1 MKTLLKMTVAA
12 AALAA
17 AFPALAQEEY
27 PNKTIEVITH
37 AGAGGGTDV
46 TTRMMMIRGRRA
58 LGQDM
63 VVVNKRGGA
72 GIVAMNYF
80 NDNIDDDHLLMTF
93 TSGHAIQMA
102 AGKTP
107 LAMEDMRPIARGTD
121 DPQIF
126 MTTCDSDYNS
136 PQKLVDAMKAGAIKF
151 GTANLGDIDQ
161 LSTYVFAKE
170 GGLTQPTIVPFSGGG
185 EVATQ
190 LVAGSVDVGV
200 LNLSEAQSQIEAGDI
215 CPQIILSE
223 NAMEVIPD
231 ATTSHALGI
240 PVSFSTI
247 RGFVAPATISD
258 EKAAMLEEKLME
270 AMGHSVYQAYLTSVG
285 LDAGS
290 VVGAEEWGKQMSD
303 MVSAMGPA
311 LDELGL
317 K

>member
-1 MKTLLKMTVAA
+1 MKTILKMTA
-12 AALAA
+12 AALVVLTAA
-17 AFPALAQEEY
+17 PVIADDY
-27 PNKTIEVITH
+27 PSKTIEVITH

-46 TTRMMMIRGRRA
+46 TTRMMMLRGRRV

-72 GIVAMNYF
+72 GVVAMNYF
-80 NDNIDDDHLLMTF
+80 QSNIDNDHLLMTF

-102 AGKTP
+102 AGKTG
-107 LAMEDMRPIARGTD
+107 LKLEDMRPIARGTD

-126 MTTCDSDYNS
+126 MTRCDSAYNS
-136 PQKLVDAMKAGAIKF
+136 PEKLLEAMKGTAVKF

-161 LSTYVFAKE
+161 ISTYVFAKE
-170 GGLTQPTIVPFSGGG
+170 GGLIQPNIVPFSGGG

-200 LNLSEAQSQIEAGDI
+200 LNLAEAASQIDAGDI

-223 NAMEVIPD
+223 NPMSTIPN
-231 ATTSHALGI
+231 AKTSHALGV

-258 EKAAMLEEKLME
+258 EQAAILEEKLLK
-270 AMGHSVYQAYLTSVG
+270 AMRHSAYQAFLNSVG
-285 LDAGS
+285 LDASS
-290 VVGAEEWGKQMSD
+290 VVGADAWGKQMSD
-303 MVSAMGPA
+303 MVKAMGPA
-311 LDELGL
+311 LEELGM